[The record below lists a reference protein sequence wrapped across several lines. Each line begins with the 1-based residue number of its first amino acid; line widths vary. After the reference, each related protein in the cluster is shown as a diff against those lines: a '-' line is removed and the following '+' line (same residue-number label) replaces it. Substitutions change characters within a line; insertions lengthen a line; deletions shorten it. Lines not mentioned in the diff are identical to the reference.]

1 MAVGVIAG
9 QSVATKKP
17 RVVVYLDESLK
28 ELLEVLASK
37 RNRSVS
43 NLLETLA
50 KHEVEQAKSR
60 GELSRRSALQQ
71 RLDEPQRPPLTN
83 DEMRQLIGDDDPH
96 NPYTPPGSRIRG
108 GKK

>member
-1 MAVGVIAG
+1 MV
-9 QSVATKKP
+9 VATDRKK
-17 RVVVYLDESLK
+17 VSAYLSEGLKDKADRLAKLKKRSLSNLI
-28 ELLEVLASK
+28 EVLLEEA
-37 RNRSVS
+37 
-43 NLLETLA
+43 
-50 KHEVEQAKSR
+50 VEEAEAN

-71 RLDEPQRPPLTN
+71 RLDEPKRPPLTN